1 MRSTVVRCGQSLGGQ
16 SLGGQS
22 LGGQSLG
29 GRSLGGRLLGGIAL
43 ALGLSP
49 GLALAQQTQTIP
61 TTLEQALVEA
71 YDTNPQLLQERA
83 NLRSVDENV
92 PKALGGWRPT
102 VELNGSGGYTAENER
117 SVYGPTLFGPGGTVN
132 TDLNRDTGTAEATI
146 TQPVFQGGKTRA
158 SVFQAENQV
167 RAERANL
174 IATEGTVFFN
184 VISAYVGVI
193 ENRALV
199 AVNENNVA
207 VLQEQLE
214 STQDRFRVGELTQ
227 TDVAQSEAGLAQ
239 GQSELETA
247 KGNLQ
252 TALAT
257 YLQQVGEPAAA
268 TLADPQPLVLPVNS
282 EISADNL
289 AAANNPTV
297 IDALFTLAASKNA
310 VSLAFSA
317 LMPTVNVQAST
328 FVQANPQTPDAN
340 YTGWSVTANLTVP
353 LYQGG
358 GEYATVRQAKQN
370 QDAAVQSLDFD
381 RRSAVQSASQ
391 AWETL
396 VAAQAAITSSQS
408 AVRANRIALEGTER
422 EAIVGTATTLDVLQ
436 VQQNLLTAE
445 TTLVQNLAS
454 MVTAS
459 YGVAQAIGRLT
470 ARDLRL
476 PVPYYDEDAYY
487 NSVRDVLFGTGGPAD
502 PGNYLPPVVPA
513 AGTQPGTQPGTQH

>member
-1 MRSTVVRCGQSLGGQ
+1 MRSTIVRCA
-16 SLGGQS
+16 
-22 LGGQSLG
+22 
-29 GRSLGGRLLGGIAL
+29 RP
-43 ALGLSP
+43 P
-49 GLALAQQTQTIP
+49 GLAVGIAVGLAVAIGPRLAQAQAIP
-61 TTLEQALVEA
+61 TTLEQALMAA
-71 YDTNPQLLQERA
+71 YDTNPQLLAERA
-83 NLRSVDENV
+83 NLRAVDEGV

-102 VELNGSGGYTAENER
+102 VELNGSGGYSAENE
-117 SVYGPTLFGPGGTVN
+117 STQAGPTLFGPGGTTT
-132 TDLNRDTGTAEATI
+132 TDLNRDTFTAEASV
-146 TQPVFQGGKTRA
+146 TQPIFQGGKTRA
-158 SVFQAENQV
+158 SVFQAENLV
-167 RAERANL
+167 RAERAQL
-174 IATEGTVFFN
+174 VATEEAVFDS

-193 ENRALV
+193 ENQALV
-199 AVNENNVA
+199 AVNQSNVS
-207 VLQEQLE
+207 VLQEQLQ

-257 YLQQVGEPAAA
+257 YVQQVGEPAGK
-268 TLADPQPLVLPVNS
+268 LSDPQPLVLPVNS
-282 EISADNL
+282 ETAADTL

-297 IDALFTLAASKNA
+297 INALFNLAASKNG

-328 FVQANPQTPDAN
+328 FVQNNPQNPDTHF
-340 YTGWSVTANLTVP
+340 TGWAVTANLAVP

-358 GEYATVRQAKQN
+358 GEYATVRQAKQD
-370 QDAAVQSLDFD
+370 QDRAVQTLDYA

-396 VAAQAAITSSQS
+396 VASQAAITSSRS

-436 VQQNLLTAE
+436 VQQNLLTSE

-459 YGVAQAIGRLT
+459 YGVAQAIGRLS

-502 PGNYLPPVVPA
+502 PGNDLPAAVPA
-513 AGTQPGTQPGTQH
+513 AAPQH

>member
-1 MRSTVVRCGQSLGGQ
+1 MRSTVVRCREARGSRVRCGALGGVA
-16 SLGGQS
+16 
-22 LGGQSLG
+22 
-29 GRSLGGRLLGGIAL
+29 IAL
-43 ALGLSP
+43 AIALGSH
-49 GLALAQQTQTIP
+49 LAQAQAIP
-61 TTLEQALVEA
+61 VTLEQALVEA
-71 YDTNPQLLQERA
+71 YDTNPQLLAERA

-102 VELNGSGGYTAENER
+102 VELSGSGGYTGENER
-117 SVYGPTLFGPGGTVN
+117 TQVGPTLFGPGGTIN
-132 TDLNRDTGTAEATI
+132 TDLNRDTATAAATL
-146 TQPVFQGGKTRA
+146 TQPIFQGGKTRA
-158 SVFQAENQV
+158 SVFQAENLV
-167 RAERANL
+167 RAERAQL
-174 IATEGTVFFN
+174 VATEESVFFN

-199 AVNENNVA
+199 AVNENNVQ
-207 VLQEQLE
+207 VLQEQLQ

-239 GQSELETA
+239 GQSQLETA
-247 KGNLQ
+247 RGNLQ

-268 TLADPQPLVLPVNS
+268 KLGDPQPLVLPVNS
-282 EISADNL
+282 ETTADNL

-297 IDALFTLAASKNA
+297 INSLFNLAAAKNG

-328 FVQANPQTPDAN
+328 FLQTNPQNPDTQF
-340 YTGWSVTANLTVP
+340 TGWSVTANLAVP

-358 GEYATVRQAKQN
+358 GEYATIRQAKQN
-370 QDAAVQSLDFD
+370 QDRAVQTLDYE

-396 VAAQAAITSSQS
+396 VAAQAAIVSSRA

-436 VQQNLLTAE
+436 VQQDLLTAE

-454 MVTAS
+454 LVTAS

-470 ARDLRL
+470 ARDLKL
-476 PVPYYDEDAYY
+476 PVSYYNEDAYY
-487 NSVRDVLFGTGGPAD
+487 SSVRDALFGTGGPAD
-502 PGNYLPPVVPA
+502 PGDYSPPVVPA
-513 AGTQPGTQPGTQH
+513 ASPASGTPQH

>member
-1 MRSTVVRCGQSLGGQ
+1 MRGTVVRCERPSGGWLPGDNPRRGTVLRRIGLG
-16 SLGGQS
+16 
-22 LGGQSLG
+22 
-29 GRSLGGRLLGGIAL
+29 
-43 ALGLSP
+43 
-49 GLALAQQTQTIP
+49 GLALCLGLGLGFREARAQGGGEGGVQGAIP
-61 TTLEQALVEA
+61 TTLEEALVAA

-83 NLRSVDENV
+83 NLRAVDENV
-92 PKALGGWRPT
+92 PKALSGWRPT
-102 VELNGSGGYTAENER
+102 VVLNGSGGYTSENQ
-117 SVYGPTLFGPGGTVN
+117 SSKIGSTLITPGGTVN
-132 TDLNRDTGTAEATI
+132 QDLNRDTLTAEATV
-146 TQPVFQGGKTRA
+146 TQPIFQGGKTRA

-174 IATEGTVFFN
+174 IATEESVFFN
-184 VISAYVGVI
+184 VVSAYVGVI

-199 AVNENNVA
+199 AVNENNVS

-227 TDVAQSEAGLAQ
+227 TDVAQSDAGLAQ

-257 YLQQVGEPAAA
+257 YLQQVGEPAPAK
-268 TLADPQPLVLPVNS
+268 LGDPQPLVLPVNS
-282 EISADNL
+282 EQGADDI
-289 AAANNPTV
+289 ASRNNATV
-297 IDALFTLAASKNA
+297 IDALFTLAAAKNN
-310 VSLAFSA
+310 VDIAFSA
-317 LMPTVNVQAST
+317 LMPSVNVQGSA
-328 FVQANPQTPDAN
+328 FLQNNPQLPDTQF
-340 YTGWSVTANLTVP
+340 TGWAVTANLAVP

-358 GEYATVRQAKQN
+358 GEYATVRQAKQQ

-381 RRSAVQSASQ
+381 RRQAIQSASQ

-396 VAAQAAITSSQS
+396 IAAQAAIVSSRS

-454 MVTAS
+454 LITAS
-459 YGVAQAIGRLT
+459 YQVAEAIGRLT
-470 ARDLRL
+470 ARDLAL
-476 PVPYYDEDAYY
+476 PVPYYNEDAYY
-487 NSVRDVLFGTGGPAD
+487 NSVRDAWVGTGGPAD
-502 PGNYLPPVVPA
+502 TGNGPP
-513 AGTQPGTQPGTQH
+513 